1 METSLRDKRIDEL
14 VKLVL
19 RDNPRAS
26 RLSHLISLAQMV
38 DPHMQMAE
46 IRAAWS
52 HFNNFHRT
60 PRLGRSPIK

>member
-1 METSLRDKRIDEL
+1 METSLSDRRIGEL
-14 VKLVL
+14 VELVL

-26 RLSHLISLAQMV
+26 RLTHLIALAERV

-52 HFNNFHRT
+52 RFNKFHRT
-60 PRLGRSPIK
+60 PRLGRVPQK